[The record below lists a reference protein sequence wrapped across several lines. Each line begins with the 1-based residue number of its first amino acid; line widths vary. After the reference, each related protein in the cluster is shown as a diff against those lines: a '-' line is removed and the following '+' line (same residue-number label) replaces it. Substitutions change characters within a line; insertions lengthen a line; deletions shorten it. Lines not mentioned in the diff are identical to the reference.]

1 MQTSHKPKELH
12 LKYLLLLLLSLN
24 LIADNDYSLRLATGS
39 ASVSDFDKLYTFH
52 GLNKSPYNSSVYG
65 LEGGY
70 KLMKNIGDLPFDLY
84 VKGGLN
90 YFDENGYQP
99 NFLEATAYFKIY
111 YKLDVLDNQLRIG
124 LAEGISYA
132 TKVPY
137 VEKMEA
143 EVENDATSN
152 LLNYMELTFDF
163 DMGKL
168 VSVDALKE
176 TYLGYMIKHR
186 SGMYGLYGGVKDGG
200 SNYNCVYIEKNF

>member
-1 MQTSHKPKELH
+1 M
-12 LKYLLLLLLSLN
+12 KYLFLLLLSLN
-24 LIADNDYSLRLATGS
+24 LIADDDYSLRLAVGS
-39 ASVSDFDKLYTFH
+39 SSASDFDNLYTLH
-52 GLNKSPYNSSVYG
+52 GLNKSPYNTFAYG

-70 KLMKNIGDLPFDLY
+70 RVMRNMGDLPLDLF

-90 YFDENGYQP
+90 YFDENRYQP

-111 YKLDVLDNQLRIG
+111 YKLDILENQLRIG

-143 EVENDATSN
+143 EEENDATSN

-168 VSVDALKE
+168 IPFDGLKE